1 MTTHRVAAEGALL
14 EDLEVA
20 RRLGRRL
27 WEESDL
33 QLDFRGVE
41 GVTPEFA
48 AELCRTI
55 VDRRSPAV
63 LSNAFLVHTM
73 APEVQATFLP
83 AILASLGA
91 GVPEPPTEPDR
102 PAPTGEPAAEAA
114 QQMASTILNPFSIL
128 SAVQRDYLTY
138 VSTFQRFQ
146 NPEIRGWVLERVE
159 SGTLLWKPPFVQ
171 ISRPFAFGD
180 ALDDLV
186 AEELLHPAA
195 RTVFRSDPDDH
206 VSPPVHLYRHQT
218 DAKGLAN
225 WTSLSPEASLP
236 AGSDVHSSET

>member
-14 EDLEVA
+14 ESLEVA

-33 QLDFRGVE
+33 QLDFGGVE

-55 VDRRSPAV
+55 VDRHSPAV

-83 AILASLGA
+83 TIMASLGA

-102 PAPTGEPAAEAA
+102 TAPAGEPAAEAA
-114 QQMASTILNPFSIL
+114 QTRPTPKLSRTGQASH
-128 SAVQRDYLTY
+128 QRLYCRQD
-138 VSTFQRFQ
+138 QR
-146 NPEIRGWVLERVE
+146 
-159 SGTLLWKPPFVQ
+159 SG
-171 ISRPFAFGD
+171 
-180 ALDDLV
+180 
-186 AEELLHPAA
+186 
-195 RTVFRSDPDDH
+195 
-206 VSPPVHLYRHQT
+206 HL
-218 DAKGLAN
+218 
-225 WTSLSPEASLP
+225 
-236 AGSDVHSSET
+236 